1 MSLWRRRRR
10 PARIWRPALFNLCS
24 RWPSKEGN
32 ATIRPLLCHLPRH
45 LTFSLLWEKHDG
57 SVPKANRE
65 GSMPIGLPGHMRVH
79 APTCA
84 SYMYIDACQNQIRG
98 PLPAII
104 RFRLLRNN
112 GNLYDWPA
120 EFALRGT
127 HSTVTVSFVCLPG
140 LLSTGDYSLSIP
152 LPSPAALILVSA
164 LVLFP
169 SAALQV
175 PNTLCTFCSFL
186 HDHVATIVA
195 AEVQGHERPSPEHR
209 QGGP

>member
-1 MSLWRRRRR
+1 MQRFVHCCAISPGTLASRCSGRSTMGQCRRQTEKA
-10 PARIWRPALFNLCS
+10 PC
-24 RWPSKEGN
+24 
-32 ATIRPLLCHLPRH
+32 LL
-45 LTFSLLWEKHDG
+45 G
-57 SVPKANRE
+57 V
-65 GSMPIGLPGHMRVH
+65 PGHMRVH

-140 LLSTGDYSLSIP
+140 LLSTGDYFLSIP